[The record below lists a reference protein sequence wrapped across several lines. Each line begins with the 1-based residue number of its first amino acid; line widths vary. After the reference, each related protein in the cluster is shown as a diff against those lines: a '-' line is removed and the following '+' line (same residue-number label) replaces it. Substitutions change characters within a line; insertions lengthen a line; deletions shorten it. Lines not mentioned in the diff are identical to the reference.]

1 MEKNERIV
9 KDKLYIISAGKR
21 QKLMVAKQAVISK
34 KHACLTGKDK
44 INWQM
49 ERATQEGC
57 IQKRVTG

>member
-1 MEKNERIV
+1 
-9 KDKLYIISAGKR
+9 
-21 QKLMVAKQAVISK
+21 MVAKQAVISK
-34 KHACLTGKDK
+34 KHACLTACLTGKDK